1 VAKVTA
7 PMVAER
13 NDNDRWGGSR
23 ERDSGHPDRSH
34 ASNNRYELD

>member
-1 VAKVTA
+1 VAKVTV

-13 NDNDRWGGSR
+13 NDNDRDNGSKD
-23 ERDSGHPDRSH
+23 RDFRHPDRSR